1 MFPFPAARM
10 YGPIPLF
17 GRNSPDEAYSFNVNS
32 VSSPSSRSNN
42 FSLHS
47 PVEGEPLAF
56 TTDWIA
62 TTSSPQNVPLDTAS
76 QFDWH
81 FPLSTMPQPAY
92 GPAVL
97 PVNPGPEAAQ
107 LQDNQLFVETSQS
120 QGYIIEHSMQGDAI
134 PPSINQSHPLQSV
147 RRGEASQTT
156 VSL

>member
-1 MFPFPAARM
+1 M
-10 YGPIPLF
+10 YSPIPLF
-17 GRNSPDEAYSFNVNS
+17 RRNSPDDAYSFNVNS
-32 VSSPSSRSNN
+32 VSSSSGQNDN

-47 PVEGEPLAF
+47 PVQGVPLAF

-92 GPAVL
+92 GQAVL

-120 QGYIIEHSMQGDAI
+120 QGYIVEHSMHGDAI
-134 PPSINQSHPLQSV
+134 PPPINQSRPLQYV
-147 RRGEASQTT
+147 RRGEVSQTT